1 MYEDSFIEKMATYYT
16 SFFVKKNMPWI
27 TEITFEEFL
36 FREYLKK
43 KN

>member
-1 MYEDSFIEKMATYYT
+1 
-16 SFFVKKNMPWI
+16 MPWI

-43 KN
+43 KNWLIILFP